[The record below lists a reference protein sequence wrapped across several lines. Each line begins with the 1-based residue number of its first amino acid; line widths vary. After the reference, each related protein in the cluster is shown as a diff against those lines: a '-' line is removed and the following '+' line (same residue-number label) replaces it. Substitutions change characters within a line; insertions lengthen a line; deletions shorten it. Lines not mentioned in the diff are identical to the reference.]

1 MKRKSLIRTRGMVAF
16 VLILTL
22 LLSFI
27 GFLPMRR
34 TALAE
39 SIVSPQDEAVIKGL
53 LLQLAEDEGYQ
64 TDSFEYE
71 PFDVYYPDETWA
83 GCDIEF
89 NIEDTIGYGIFF
101 KIDGMMTMVE
111 ISFESHSPYFGKDG
125 MYIYPKLD
133 TYYIKTAEGYFDA
146 KTDELL
152 VDYNPND
159 YIGAKG
165 GSANGEIVTK
175 TYNYT
180 FGGLYT
186 YEIPGFWGYTHSPQ
200 GHDNDCANVAGVT
213 MLNYWNH
220 YYDNDLLKETRLNGY
235 GDLDGDAALDYM
247 NLFYSYDY
255 MKTNQYL
262 GLDIGIGGTW
272 FRDVKG
278 GFKKLINEKSYQC
291 QMIDF
296 KDSTYKN
303 NVNALKLG
311 MPFFVQSSDYY
322 FTANDDLKRF
332 AETDEERK
340 DKFDRYL
347 QQDGRTPHTFSIAH
361 NHYNTTKMIHV
372 FVIFGYGYYDLTAH
386 PTPAESVKYQI
397 KFYKIFDGWDSTPR
411 YFNIDESIID
421 YICSV
426 KVYK

>member
-1 MKRKSLIRTRGMVAF
+1 MKSKSLICTKGMVAF

-22 LLSFI
+22 LLSLI
-27 GFLPMRR
+27 GFMPMRR
-34 TALAE
+34 TGLAE
-39 SIVSPQDEAVIKGL
+39 SIVSPQDEVVIKSL
-53 LLQLAEDEGYQ
+53 LLQLAQDEGYHAENL
-64 TDSFEYE
+64 EYE

-89 NIEDTIGYGIFF
+89 NIEDTVGYGIFF

-111 ISFESHSPYFGKDG
+111 ISFESHSPFFGKEG

-146 KTDELL
+146 KTDEVLT
-152 VDYNPND
+152 DYDPSE

-165 GSANGEIVTK
+165 GSANGETVTK

-180 FGGLYT
+180 FGRLYT
-186 YEIPGFWGYTHSPQ
+186 YEIPGFWGYIHSAQ
-200 GHDNDCANVAGVT
+200 GHKNDCANVAGVT

-235 GDLDGDAALDYM
+235 GDLNGDAAVYYM
-247 NLFYSYDY
+247 NVFYDY
-255 MKTNQYL
+255 MYTNL
-262 GLDIGIGGTW
+262 LFNTGTTFSGLQN
-272 FRDVKG
+272 
-278 GFKKLINEKSYQC
+278 GFKRLIREKGYQC

-296 KDSTYKN
+296 KNSTYEN

-322 FTANDDLKRF
+322 FTANYDLKKF
-332 AETDEERK
+332 AETDEEKK
-340 DKFDRYL
+340 DQYNRYL
-347 QQDGRTPHTFSIAH
+347 QQDGRTPHTFSIEH
-361 NHYNTTKMIHV
+361 RHYNTIEMIHV
-372 FVIFGYGYYDLTAH
+372 FVIFGYGYYDITAH
-386 PTPAESVKYQI
+386 PTPAVSTKYQI

-411 YFNIDESIID
+411 YFNIDESVVNN
-421 YICSV
+421 ICSV

>member
-1 MKRKSLIRTRGMVAF
+1 MKGKLHLCTKGVVAF
-16 VLILTL
+16 FLILTL

-111 ISFESHSPYFGKDG
+111 IGFESHSPYFGKDG

-146 KTDELL
+146 KSDELL

-186 YEIPGFWGYTHSPQ
+186 YEIPEFWGYIHSAQ
-200 GHDNDCANVAGVT
+200 GHNNDCANVAGVT

-220 YYDNDLLKETRLNGY
+220 YYDNNLLKETRLNGY
-235 GDLDGDAALDYM
+235 GDLNGDAAVYYMNVFYDYM
-247 NLFYSYDY
+247 NTNFWFNMGTLFSDLQ
-255 MKTNQYL
+255 K
-262 GLDIGIGGTW
+262 
-272 FRDVKG
+272 
-278 GFKKLINEKSYQC
+278 GFKRLIQEKSYQC

-303 NVNALKLG
+303 NVNALKLR

-386 PTPAESVKYQI
+386 PTPAVSTKYQI
-397 KFYKIFDGWDSTPR
+397 RFYKIFDGWDSTPR
-411 YFNIDESIID
+411 YFNIDESVINN
-421 YICSV
+421 ICSV